1 MFNSTV
7 FTETSHDIRVVVKPT
22 FMQSESDVVNQ
33 KYVFV
38 YFITI
43 ENMGDTPV
51 KLLRRHW
58 NIEDS
63 NGESQEV
70 SGEGVIGRQPVIEP
84 GKAHHYNSYSV
95 LKSMSGTMEGYY
107 EMQRGRAEGGELL
120 HVNIPKFWLR
130 SHLLN

>member
-1 MFNSTV
+1 MFNSTI

-43 ENMGDTPV
+43 ENMSNMPV

-58 NIEDS
+58 IIEDS

-70 SGEGVIGRQPVIEP
+70 SGEGVIGRQPVIQP
-84 GKAHHYNSYSV
+84 GKAHRYNSYSV

-107 EMQRGRAEGGELL
+107 EMQRGPAESGEVLR
-120 HVNIPKFWLR
+120 VNIPKFWLR